1 MDYSGQQFEHYQLI
15 AKLGQG
21 GMATVYKAYDTR
33 LERDVAIKVVRK
45 ESIPPEQL
53 ERILKRFE
61 REAKALAKFIH
72 PNIVP
77 VHDYGE
83 YQGAPFLVM
92 AYLPGGT
99 LKERIG
105 RPVPVRDALGYVI
118 PIASALGYAHQRG
131 VIHRDVKPSN
141 ILTTEDGALMLS
153 DFGIAQIL
161 EEATTQLTATGMGVG
176 TPEYMAPEQWQG
188 KATAASDQYA
198 LGVVLFELLT
208 GRKPYSAETPLAV
221 ALKVMSEP
229 LPRPSDL
236 APEIPE
242 EVEKV
247 LYKVLARDPQDRYED
262 MEALRKALESLVARG
277 SKSPLKEKVETIG
290 AIADEATE
298 EKDSRKPAG
307 FASEIEQVEKITAPV
322 VPEPASQEWVSQP
335 SESITRDELDATPVD
350 EVKAIPKET
359 KKKRGVP
366 KWVPWGGVGVIICA
380 IGLFIWLM
388 PISWKCTLTG
398 NSLGGCLINREEP
411 VVSIN
416 EKDGAEMVY
425 VPAGEFLMGS
435 EEAEAYSDESPEH
448 TVYLDAYWI
457 YKHEVTNEQYA
468 AFLNEM
474 GNQTKV
480 SVTWLDASSTYT
492 NIHESGGEWTADS
505 GYEDHPVV
513 QVTWYGAQAY
523 CEWAGGGLPTEAQW
537 EKAARGEDGQTY
549 PWGEASP
556 NCDLAQYGD
565 CSGGTK
571 PVGSYPNGASMYGAL
586 DMAGNVWEW
595 VADWYDA
602 DYYENSPSQNPTG
615 PASGTYRVLRGGS
628 WLNNGGFLRASL
640 RVRNYPGNSSSI
652 IGFRCVPSLGIS
664 DYNIP
669 NITSNESPKINLE
682 VFEFGNLESEFV
694 RIHNESDMSIDLTDW
709 QLIDEDGNRF
719 VFPSLFIN
727 PTGEIS
733 VYSKSGQ
740 NTIIALFIGAELP
753 IWQSGETASLID
765 QNGNIITILSIP

>member
-1 MDYSGQQFEHYQLI
+1 MDYSGHQFEHYQLI

-83 YQGAPFLVM
+83 FQGAPFLVM

-105 RPVPVRDALGYVI
+105 QPLPVQTALRYVI
-118 PIASALGYAHQRG
+118 PIAGALGYAHQRG

-208 GRKPYSAETPLAV
+208 GQKPYSAETPLAV

-236 APEIPE
+236 VPEIPE
-242 EVEKV
+242 DVEKV
-247 LYKVLARDPQDRYED
+247 LYKALARDPQDRYED
-262 MEALRKALESLVARG
+262 MEVLRKALGIMIAVS
-277 SKSPLKEKVETIG
+277 SDSPLKGKAQEISFIPDEPNQEKQPVRTPKSEP
-290 AIADEATE
+290 IA
-298 EKDSRKPAG
+298 
-307 FASEIEQVEKITAPV
+307 APV
-322 VPEPASQEWVSQP
+322 KTEPEPREWALQP
-335 SESITRDELDATPVD
+335 SESVTQDELDATGV
-350 EVKAIPKET
+350 EEMRASTKNET
-359 KKKRGVP
+359 KKRGLP
-366 KWVPWGGVGVIICA
+366 KWAVWGGIGVVCVILLCLAIVLVGNLIDFRKDGDESLATSATITPTQE
-380 IGLFIWLM
+380 
-388 PISWKCTLTG
+388 PI
-398 NSLGGCLINREEP
+398 
-411 VVSIN
+411 VSIN

-435 EEAEAYSDESPEH
+435 EDANADNDEAPEH

-457 YKHEVTNEQYA
+457 YKYEVTNEQYA
-468 AFLNEM
+468 VFLNEM
-474 GNQTKV
+474 GNQ
-480 SVTWLDASSTYT
+480 SEGGATWLDASDEDA

-513 QVTWYGAQAY
+513 EVTWYGAQAY
-523 CEWAGGGLPTEAQW
+523 CTWAGGELPTEAQW
-537 EKAARGEDGQTY
+537 EKAARGEDGGTY
-549 PWGEASP
+549 PWGEADP
-556 NCDLAQYGD
+556 NCDLVQYGSCPGD
-565 CSGGTK
+565 AIT
-571 PVGSYPNGASMYGAL
+571 VGSLPAGASPYGAL

-602 DYYENSPSQNPTG
+602 DYYKNSPTQNPTG
-615 PASGTYRVLRGGS
+615 PASGTTRVLRGGS
-628 WLNNGGFLRASL
+628 WFSYERVLRASL
-640 RVRNYPGNSSSI
+640 RLRSSPVGSNLNL
-652 IGFRCVPSLGIS
+652 GFRCVPS
-664 DYNIP
+664 P
-669 NITSNESPKINLE
+669 
-682 VFEFGNLESEFV
+682 
-694 RIHNESDMSIDLTDW
+694 
-709 QLIDEDGNRF
+709 
-719 VFPSLFIN
+719 
-727 PTGEIS
+727 
-733 VYSKSGQ
+733 
-740 NTIIALFIGAELP
+740 
-753 IWQSGETASLID
+753 
-765 QNGNIITILSIP
+765 

>member
-1 MDYSGQQFEHYQLI
+1 MDYSGQRFEHYQLI
-15 AKLGQG
+15 ARLGQG
-21 GMATVYKAYDTR
+21 GMATVYRAYDTR

-83 YQGAPFLVM
+83 FQGAPFLVM

-99 LKERIG
+99 LKEQIG
-105 RPVPVRDALGYVI
+105 QPLPVQTALNTVI
-118 PIASALGYAHQRG
+118 PIAGALSYAHQRG

-153 DFGIAQIL
+153 DFGIAQML

-176 TPEYMAPEQWQG
+176 TPEYMAPEQWLG

-208 GRKPYSAETPLAV
+208 GQKPYSAETPLAV

-236 APEIPE
+236 APEIPD

-262 MEALRKALESLVARG
+262 MEALRKALGGFATRRNAL
-277 SKSPLKEKVETIG
+277 PMKEKGEA
-290 AIADEATE
+290 AIVAADATKEKKRIE
-298 EKDSRKPAG
+298 EPVVA
-307 FASEIEQVEKITAPV
+307 ASEIERVGEITADEK
-322 VPEPASQEWVSQP
+322 PELASQEWEPQAR
-335 SESITRDELDATPVD
+335 EDITRDKLDATPV
-350 EVKAIPKET
+350 EELRAAPKDT
-359 KKKRGVP
+359 QKKHGVP
-366 KWVPWGGVGVIICA
+366 KWVLWGGIGVICA
-380 IGLFIWLM
+380 IFLCLAI
-388 PISWKCTLTG
+388 T
-398 NSLGGCLINREEP
+398 LGGSVTSLWKDENRSSSVSPTKTSTQEP
-411 VVSIN
+411 VISIN

-435 EEAEAYSDESPEH
+435 EDGDSDEAPEH

-457 YKHEVTNEQYA
+457 YQHEVTNEQYA
-468 AFLNEM
+468 VFLNEM
-474 GNQTKV
+474 GNQTED
-480 SVTWLDASSTYT
+480 SVTWLDISSTYT
-492 NIHESGGEWTADS
+492 IIHESGGEWTADS

-513 QVTWYGAQAY
+513 EVTWYGAQAY

-537 EKAARGEDGQTY
+537 EKAARGEDGNTY

-556 NCDLAQYGD
+556 NCDLAQYSG
-565 CSGGTK
+565 CSGDAIT
-571 PVGSYPNGASMYGAL
+571 VGSLPAGASEYGAL

-602 DYYENSPSQNPTG
+602 GYYEDSSSQNPKG
-615 PASGTYRVLRGGS
+615 PASGMYRVLRSGA
-628 WLNNGGFLRASL
+628 WHNNERYLRASN
-640 RVRNYPGNSSSI
+640 RHRNDPGSSNDYN
-652 IGFRCVPSLGIS
+652 GFRCVPSG
-664 DYNIP
+664 
-669 NITSNESPKINLE
+669 
-682 VFEFGNLESEFV
+682 F
-694 RIHNESDMSIDLTDW
+694 
-709 QLIDEDGNRF
+709 
-719 VFPSLFIN
+719 
-727 PTGEIS
+727 
-733 VYSKSGQ
+733 
-740 NTIIALFIGAELP
+740 
-753 IWQSGETASLID
+753 
-765 QNGNIITILSIP
+765 